1 VITNASIRL
10 NGRLDLLFSFIQMF
24 LKDHSMK
31 SLLPCVVSLALSLCV
46 LTGCSEEVVEK
57 TFIRLVRTMEVQS
70 FEAIGNRSFPGRAQA
85 SREVNLSFRVTG
97 PLIARAV
104 DVGTVVKRGDLIARI
119 DPRDFEVT
127 LRDVQGQLAKAEA
140 TSVRTKKDYERLLR
154 IREQDPGATSEA
166 MIDKAQDNFESAK
179 ATVKSL
185 QAAEDSAKDQL
196 KYASLKAPF
205 DGTIVATYVENF
217 QYVSAQ
223 QKVVRLLDYSNVEMV
238 VNIPESFISSAKYIR
253 TVSVVFDTH
262 PDTAITATIK
272 EIGTEASQST
282 RTFPV
287 TLSMEQPADFKILA
301 GMAGKTVDI
310 EADFPSD
317 TTLAALE
324 IPLSAT
330 FSVGEDGKTW
340 VWIVDPEKE
349 IVHRKEVTMGGLTN
363 NGITILAGLTPGDI
377 LVTAGVH
384 YLKEGQQVLL
394 SKMEGE

>member
-1 VITNASIRL
+1 
-10 NGRLDLLFSFIQMF
+10 MF
-24 LKDHSMK
+24 LRISSYILKVFIMK
-31 SLLPCVVSLALSLCV
+31 SLLCFVVPTLLLLCI
-46 LTGCSEEVVEK
+46 LTGCSEEKIEK
-57 TFIRLVRTMEVQS
+57 QFIRPVRSMEVQS
-70 FEAIGNRSFPGRAQA
+70 FDAIGKRSFPGRAKA

-97 PLIARAV
+97 PLIARTV

-154 IREQDPGATSEA
+154 IRKQDVGAVSEA
-166 MIDKAQDNFESAK
+166 MIDKAYDNFESAK

-217 QYVSAQ
+217 QQVSAQ
-223 QKVVRLLDYSNVEMV
+223 QKVVRLLDDSSVEMV
-238 VNIPESFISSAKYIR
+238 VNIPESLIGSAKYIR
-253 TVSVVFDTH
+253 TVSVVFDTL

-301 GMAGKTVDI
+301 GMAGKTVAI
-310 EADFPSD
+310 AADFPD
-317 TTLAALE
+317 TNGTTALE

-330 FSVGEDGKTW
+330 FSSGDDGKTW

-349 IVHRKEVTMGGLTN
+349 IVHKKEVTMGELTD

-394 SKMEGE
+394 SKIEGE